1 MKKSIIL
8 CIMVLFMTSAILT
21 AQVPEWQWAEQAG
34 GVSTDYGSGISV
46 DANGNSYGTGR
57 FKGTATFGAD
67 TLTSSGDYDVF
78 VAKIDADG
86 NCQWAKQAGGPF
98 TCYGSGISVD
108 ANGNSYVTGSFS
120 GTATFGAFT
129 LTSSGSGDVFVA
141 KIDTDGNCQWAINA
155 GGSSGDYGSGISVDA
170 NGNSYV
176 TGRFEGIATF
186 GADTLT
192 SSGLRDVFVAKLDAD
207 GNWQWAKQAGGSSY
221 DYGYG
226 ISVDANGNSYV
237 TGNFEL
243 TAIFGAFTLTSS
255 GSNDIFVAKLD
266 TDGNWQWAKQA
277 GGSVGD
283 TGSGISVDANGNS
296 YGTGRF
302 AGTATFGADTLTSIV
317 GGHDIFVAKFDA
329 DGNWQW
335 AKQAVGAGADYDY
348 GNGISLDADG
358 NSYVTGYFEG
368 TATFGTTTI
377 TSSGD
382 DDVFV
387 AKIDADGNW
396 QWAKQAGGSK
406 DDRCYGISVDADG
419 NSYVTG
425 GFKATAYFGAF
436 TLTSSGTYNVD
447 IFVAKLDTDGNWQW
461 AKQAVGAEFVTSR
474 GQGISVSA
482 NGNSYVTGYF
492 MGTATFGTTT
502 LTSSGTYDVD
512 VFVAKIDTDGNWL
525 WAKQAGGSNN
535 DRGYA
540 ISVSANGN
548 SYVTGFFSGTATFG
562 TTTLTSIGGDDVFV
576 AKFDTDGNWQ
586 WVKQAGGTDWETG
599 YGISV
604 DANGN
609 SYVTGYFYDIAVF
622 GADTLTSTGSSD
634 QDIFVGKMDA
644 DGNWQ
649 WAKQAG
655 GSGSDEGKGISVD
668 ANGNS
673 YVTGNFQATAAFGA
687 DSLTSS
693 GNYDVFV
700 AKIVEPIIGDFNSDG
715 YVDAADLQ
723 LLGDHWH
730 FVTADPGW
738 DALYD
743 LEPDGIIDAGD
754 LQVFGDHWH
763 EGTPPTP
770 LLVKGKDG
778 KGPNEDAGIVFDLD
792 ATTYGNQNLTS
803 IPSQPAGTNIRV
815 DVYCTDVVNL
825 DTYEFEV
832 IYNPTEL
839 SYVSAYA
846 TNPITDE
853 PNILT
858 TNGGA
863 AIAWMIDSSTPGVLS
878 LAYTLTGNDPAQAP
892 EGEGLIADIKF
903 QALVDTYG
911 TLSFGDV
918 YYYDT
923 YGVVDL
929 ITDTGTAT
937 LPVELSSFTAIYN
950 TVSGFV
956 SLIGQLQVKRM

>member
-8 CIMVLFMTSAILT
+8 CIAVLFMTSAVLT
-21 AQVPEWQWAEQAG
+21 AQVPQW
-34 GVSTDYGSGISV
+34 
-46 DANGNSYGTGR
+46 
-57 FKGTATFGAD
+57 
-67 TLTSSGDYDVF
+67 
-78 VAKIDADG
+78 
-86 NCQWAKQAGGPF
+86 QWAKQAGG
-98 TCYGSGISVD
+98 SGWDESCSISVS

-120 GTATFGAFT
+120 
-129 LTSSGSGDVFVA
+129 
-141 KIDTDGNCQWAINA
+141 
-155 GGSSGDYGSGISVDA
+155 
-170 NGNSYV
+170 
-176 TGRFEGIATF
+176 
-186 GADTLT
+186 
-192 SSGLRDVFVAKLDAD
+192 
-207 GNWQWAKQAGGSSY
+207 
-221 DYGYG
+221 
-226 ISVDANGNSYV
+226 
-237 TGNFEL
+237 
-243 TAIFGAFTLTSS
+243 
-255 GSNDIFVAKLD
+255 
-266 TDGNWQWAKQA
+266 
-277 GGSVGD
+277 
-283 TGSGISVDANGNS
+283 
-296 YGTGRF
+296 
-302 AGTATFGADTLTSIV
+302 GTATFGADTLTSIV

-649 WAKQAG
+649 WQNRLAEVVLMKAK
-655 GSGSDEGKGISVD
+655 V
-668 ANGNS
+668 
-673 YVTGNFQATAAFGA
+673 
-687 DSLTSS
+687 
-693 GNYDVFV
+693 
-700 AKIVEPIIGDFNSDG
+700 
-715 YVDAADLQ
+715 
-723 LLGDHWH
+723 
-730 FVTADPGW
+730 
-738 DALYD
+738 
-743 LEPDGIIDAGD
+743 
-754 LQVFGDHWH
+754 
-763 EGTPPTP
+763 
-770 LLVKGKDG
+770 
-778 KGPNEDAGIVFDLD
+778 
-792 ATTYGNQNLTS
+792 
-803 IPSQPAGTNIRV
+803 
-815 DVYCTDVVNL
+815 
-825 DTYEFEV
+825 
-832 IYNPTEL
+832 
-839 SYVSAYA
+839 
-846 TNPITDE
+846 
-853 PNILT
+853 
-858 TNGGA
+858 
-863 AIAWMIDSSTPGVLS
+863 
-878 LAYTLTGNDPAQAP
+878 
-892 EGEGLIADIKF
+892 
-903 QALVDTYG
+903 
-911 TLSFGDV
+911 
-918 YYYDT
+918 
-923 YGVVDL
+923 
-929 ITDTGTAT
+929 
-937 LPVELSSFTAIYN
+937 
-950 TVSGFV
+950 
-956 SLIGQLQVKRM
+956 